1 MRVLVYLRVSSLDQ
15 LRSSGNPISAQRSAC
30 LEYAKRHDY
39 TVIEETDIYIDGGIS
54 GRTDNRKSFQAMMER
69 IKTDESVGGIVA
81 YDISRI
87 FRNAAEYLK
96 FTDTLKRGGKKFFSI
111 MEPFS
116 DDNSPSGWF
125 SGAMMALYAELRSRQ
140 DGAKIREGMLHKG
153 REGCYPGK
161 APYGYKNMREILPD
175 NKQRAWIE
183 PHPDEARWIKEVFS
197 KFATGHYSL
206 HSLTQ
211 ELREEGFPT
220 RNGKPLKVSTLEEI
234 LKKKIYIGIIEWSD
248 LSDVR
253 GTHEPLVDE
262 AIFYKVQSIME
273 GRVYGGS
280 RKRKHSF
287 LLRDL
292 AYCGEC
298 GSRVIGAY
306 HKGRKKHYAYYS
318 CLKRKGAERVS
329 CSQSAWLVTETEAEF
344 KKLMKSIR
352 IPTKTAERIRNR
364 VRKEVEKLG
373 SEHKDKKVGLTK
385 QLSDIEARK
394 KTLNDK
400 YFGGKIDDQTYQNYK
415 AELDQE
421 ETKAKTDLFAIE
433 EVCTSVVEATE
444 KALEMASDC
453 YRAYKKGTYEEKSML
468 AKAFF
473 DKLII
478 KDSKFVEVK
487 LKEPFQRVCGRAL

>member
-1 MRVLVYLRVSSLDQ
+1 
-15 LRSSGNPISAQRSAC
+15 
-30 LEYAKRHDY
+30 
-39 TVIEETDIYIDGGIS
+39 
-54 GRTDNRKSFQAMMER
+54 
-69 IKTDESVGGIVA
+69 
-81 YDISRI
+81 
-87 FRNAAEYLK
+87 
-96 FTDTLKRGGKKFFSI
+96 

-116 DDNSPSGWF
+116 NDNSPSGWL
-125 SGAMMALYAELRSRQ
+125 SSTLSALFAEFRSRQ
-140 DGAKIREGMLHKG
+140 DGIKIKGGMHSKG
-153 REGCYPGK
+153 KNGTYPGK

-183 PHPDEARWIKEVFS
+183 PHPEEKHWIKEVFG
-197 KFATGHYSL
+197 KFVTGHYSL

-234 LKKKIYIGIIEWSD
+234 LKKKIYIGLIEWGD

-253 GTHEPLVDE
+253 GTHEPLIDE
-262 AIFYKVQSIME
+262 ATFYKVQNIME

-352 IPTKTAERIRNR
+352 IPTRTAERIRNK

-373 SEHKDKKVGLTK
+373 SEHKDKKISLNR
-385 QLSDIEARK
+385 QLSDIEIKK

-400 YFGGKIDDQTYQNYK
+400 YFGGKINDQTYQEYK
-415 AELDQE
+415 AELETE
-421 ETKAKTDLFAIE
+421 ETKVKTDLFSIE
-433 EVCTSVVEATE
+433 DICTSVTEATD
-444 KALEMASDC
+444 KAIEMASDC
-453 YRAYKKGTYEEKSML
+453 YRAYTKGTYEEKSML

-473 DKLII
+473 DKLVI
-478 KDSKFVEVK
+478 KDNKFVEVK
-487 LKEPFQRVCGRAL
+487 LKEPFERVYGVKTNRIIRNPH